1 MIQLHQN
8 TVWQFLEN
16 LNILLPC
23 HQVIQSLAF
32 TQRSKLVENLCLHKH
47 LHIDIYSSFSY
58 NCPNLEASKI
68 SSSMW
73 MAKVQHIQT
82 KQYLATKR
90 NTLPSNANTWE
101 KFKCILLSKISQS
114 EKATYCL
121 IPVIWHSRKGKAME
135 TLKRSMVARSYREGR
150 NEQVGQRIFM
160 MVKLFCGT
168 IMGNT
173 CCYNFFSHTYRIYHA
188 MNVKYGLCVIMICQ
202 YR

>member
-1 MIQLHQN
+1 MNHLAWAKFKTPTTSNADEEVEQQELSFIAGGNAKWYSPHQN

-58 NCPNLEASKI
+58 NCPNLEANKI

-82 KQYLATKR
+82 KQYLGTKR
-90 NTLPSNANTWE
+90 NTLPSNVNTWE
-101 KFKCILLSKISQS
+101 KFKCILLSKRSQS

-121 IPVIWHSRKGKAME
+121 IPVIW
-135 TLKRSMVARSYREGR
+135 T
-150 NEQVGQRIFM
+150 F
-160 MVKLFCGT
+160 
-168 IMGNT
+168 
-173 CCYNFFSHTYRIYHA
+173 
-188 MNVKYGLCVIMICQ
+188 
-202 YR
+202 